1 MTKKWTAQDA
11 EEVRTRYLTGAS
23 CRELAPLYE
32 TTPQTVYRFLERSGV
47 EMRPL
52 GQSAVHAS
60 PEDLRTRYL
69 AGESLQDL
77 AAGTGVSYKTIGRR
91 LRAAGVEMRP
101 RYERTEAARRKIG
114 EANRAD
120 IPEGRLRELHAQ
132 GMSCHEMGTILGFCD
147 EAIRDRLV
155 ELGLPR
161 LRAKARPEK
170 NYFWQG
176 GYAVDE
182 DGYILQHCPDHPQA
196 TTGGYVRQHR
206 LVMEKV
212 LGRYLTPEEVVDHKN
227 RDTSDNDPPNLELY
241 ATNADHLA
249 ATLAGRKKLAPEE
262 RERLRREAVLRAR
275 QRVAAILAASGNGA
289 GQSP

>member
-1 MTKKWTAQDA
+1 VTKRWTAQDA
-11 EEVRTRYLTGAS
+11 EEVRVRYLAGAS
-23 CRELAPLYE
+23 CRELAPLYG

-52 GQSAVHAS
+52 GQTAVHAS
-60 PEDLRTRYL
+60 LEELRIRYL

-77 AAGTGVSYKTIGRR
+77 AAGTGASYKTIGRR

-114 EANRAD
+114 ESHRAD
-120 IPEGRLRELHAQ
+120 IPEDRLRELHAQ
-132 GMSCHEMGTILGFCD
+132 GMSCREMGTILGFSS

-161 LRAKARPEK
+161 LPAKARPQW
-170 NYFWQG
+170 NHFWQG

-182 DGYILQHCPDHPQA
+182 EGYILRHCPDHPNA
-196 TTGGYVRQHR
+196 VKGYVRQHR
-206 LVMEKV
+206 LVMEKI
-212 LGRYLTPEEVVDHKN
+212 LGRYLTSEEVVDHKN
-227 RDTSDNDPPNLELY
+227 RDTSDNNPENLELY

-249 ATLAGRKKLAPEE
+249 ATLAGRKKLPPEE
-262 RERLRREAVLRAR
+262 RERLRQEAVLRAR